1 LGSEFSCVRIAV
13 GFLQPFGQAL
23 PQRYDLLSFRPGFSP
38 VTRLALKSRRTVL
51 TVYSSS
57 DLLKAVELERVSGT
71 RSWKPLKRF
80 LRTSASVDHRAK
92 ARCEWDTTFEAKHFR
107 GPFPPSL

>member
-1 LGSEFSCVRIAV
+1 MTALRA
-13 GFLQPFGQAL
+13 LRAL
-23 PQRYDLLSFRPGFSP
+23 PQKSDLLSFRPGFSP

-71 RSWKPLKRF
+71 HSGKPLNGF
-80 LRTSASVDHRAK
+80 LGLQQAS
-92 ARCEWDTTFEAKHFR
+92 TTGLKPGVNETELLR
-107 GPFPPSL
+107 QSGVTPQC